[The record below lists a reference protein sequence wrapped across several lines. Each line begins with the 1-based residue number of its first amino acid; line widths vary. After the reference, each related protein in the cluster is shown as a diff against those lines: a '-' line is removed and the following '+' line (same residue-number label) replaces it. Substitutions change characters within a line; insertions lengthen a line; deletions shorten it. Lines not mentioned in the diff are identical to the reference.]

1 MTAVSSSVLDSLLC
15 LDIYATSRLMTRAY
29 RPLLAALDLTYPQ
42 YLVMVALWDE
52 DGRTVKNLG
61 DTLELDSGTLSPLLK
76 RLEAAGLITRNRTRK
91 DEREV
96 EVRLTPVGTELRERA
111 HQIPGDL
118 AALICLSGEESAGL
132 QRQLRALR
140 HNIERALDGET
151 VTSAFGEAE

>member
-1 MTAVSSSVLDSLLC
+1 MTAVSTSVLDSLLC

-52 DGRTVKNLG
+52 DGRTVGNLG
-61 DTLELDSGTLSPLLK
+61 EILELDSGTLSPLLK
-76 RLEAAGLITRNRTRK
+76 RLEVAGLITRNRTRK

-96 EVRLTPVGTELRERA
+96 EVRLSPVGSELQARA
-111 HQIPGDL
+111 CQIPGDL
-118 AALICLSGEESAGL
+118 AALICLSSEESAEL

-140 HNIERALDGET
+140 HTIERTLSGET
-151 VTSAFGEAE
+151 VSAVSGEAE

>member
-1 MTAVSSSVLDSLLC
+1 MTAVPPAVLDSLLC

-52 DGRTVKNLG
+52 DGRTVGNLG
-61 DTLELDSGTLSPLLK
+61 ETLELDSGTLSPLLK
-76 RLEAAGLITRNRTRK
+76 RLEVAGLLTRTRTRK

-96 EVRLTPVGTELRERA
+96 EVRLSPAGRELQARA
-111 HQIPGDL
+111 RQIPGDL
-118 AALICLSGEESAGL
+118 AALICLSGEQSAGL

-140 HNIERALDGET
+140 HNIERALAGEV
-151 VTSAFGEAE
+151 VTSAFGEAL